1 MHWIIRFIGYH
12 RTIASLIAM
21 VCLNLV
27 LLTSSTARQQQ
38 IARVLTFSVFYPFQ
52 FYLSQTTRIKNIF
65 AENKTMKQEIAA
77 QSATIALLKEKTQE
91 IGRLEELLQ
100 LQNELSYDLVT
111 ARVVAKEP
119 SFISRSAVISVGTEN
134 GISPYMPVINSSGV
148 VGKIIQSTRHMAMV
162 QLLNDPSNRTG
173 VMIRRTRETG
183 ILETENSTNFFIKCR
198 VHADVTVGDTIVTSG
213 LGGVYPK
220 GMSVGVIS
228 RIQEG
233 SDPLFKLLF
242 VTENVDFNRLEE
254 VFVMRVHSQWASF
267 RDEVDSL
274 GRGQ

>member
-21 VCLNLV
+21 VCVSLV
-27 LLTSSTARQQQ
+27 LLTSNVTRQQQ
-38 IARVLTFSVFYPFQ
+38 IARILTFSVFYPFQ

-65 AENKTMKQEIAA
+65 AENKAMKEEVTA
-77 QSATIALLKEKTQE
+77 QSATIALLKEKAQE
-91 IGRLEELLQ
+91 VERLEELLQ
-100 LQNELSYDLVT
+100 LHNELSYDLVT

-119 SFISRSAVISVGTEN
+119 SFISRSAVISVGNDN
-134 GISPYMPVINSSGV
+134 GIGPFMPVINDRGV

-183 ILETENSTNFFIKCR
+183 ILETENGTDFFIKCR
-198 VHADVTVGDTIVTSG
+198 VHAEVAAGDTVVTSG

-228 RIQEG
+228 RIKDSG
-233 SDPLFKLLF
+233 DPLFKLLF
-242 VTENVDFNRLEE
+242 VIVNVDFNRLEE
-254 VFVMRVHSQWASF
+254 VFVMRVRSQWASF

-274 GRGQ
+274 ERGQ

>member
-21 VCLNLV
+21 VSVCLV
-27 LLTSSTARQQQ
+27 LLTSNTARQQQ
-38 IARVLTFSVFYPFQ
+38 ISRVLMFSVFYPFQ

-65 AENKTMKQEIAA
+65 AENKAMKLEITA
-77 QSATIALLKEKTQE
+77 QSATIALLKEKALE

-100 LQNELSYDLVT
+100 LHNELSYDLVT

-119 SFISRSAVISVGTEN
+119 SFISRSAVVNVGNES
-134 GISPYMPVINSSGV
+134 GIGPYMPVINGRGV
-148 VGKIIQSTRHMAMV
+148 VGKVIQSSRHMAMV

-183 ILETENSTNFFIKCR
+183 ILETENGTDFFIKCR
-198 VHADVTVGDTIVTSG
+198 VHAEVAAGDTVVTSG

-220 GMSVGVIS
+220 GMNVGVIS
-228 RIQEG
+228 KIQEG
-233 SDPLFKLLF
+233 RDPLFKRLF
-242 VTENVDFNRLEE
+242 VIVNVDFNRLEE
-254 VFVMRVHSQWASF
+254 VFVMRVQSQWASF
-267 RDEVDSL
+267 RDEIDSL
-274 GRGQ
+274 ERGQ